1 MEVGKIGLPKIVVEK
16 LPTYEHSYS
25 TQLYLQFHKAV
36 RETEF
41 GRKVLQKL
49 RANKSVEALDGT
61 MVKCGTLA
69 TRFDF
74 ERLAAWWLWRANE
87 VGEERADAD
96 LEVFLSSEHSDVLGV
111 LWVYGVK
118 PETTQPLTEDVALMP
133 VEEMP
138 DSDDKEHILKSV
150 LRPRVHPG
158 VEVLPTAALVK
169 RYRTTKVLRS
179 PEEILGSDKGA
190 TVRTR
195 PEFEVQ
201 THLHKVGLLLNCL
214 PGVCCTSAYSTS
226 YSPPEVPL
234 GPFGGSGGG
243 MSLRDII
250 PLRVSRLEQGHEA
263 TLSEL
268 IDKYQQLPERLTRRL
283 ERAMLRLAQA
293 KGRLDLHDMA
303 LDLGIALEML
313 LLNTEHNRN
322 ELPGQLH
329 LHFRLRGAWLIGTT
343 AVERRDLFRVFGK
356 IYSWRSQVAHNGF
369 SDELSGADPST
380 RNEIEEKI
388 KQHFAV
394 AERVFQA
401 LIMRGTPDWQ
411 ALVLGGE
418 DEG

>member
-25 TQLYLQFHKAV
+25 TQLSLQFHKAV

-49 RANKSVEALDGT
+49 RANKGVEALDGT
-61 MVKCGTLA
+61 MVKCGTIA
-69 TRFDF
+69 TRFDL

-87 VGEERADAD
+87 IGREQANAD

-118 PETTQPLTEDVALMP
+118 PETTQPLTDDVALMP

-150 LRPRVHPG
+150 LRFRVHPG
-158 VEVLPTAALVK
+158 VELLPTAALVK
-169 RYRTTKVLRS
+169 RYRTIKVLRPREEK
-179 PEEILGSDKGA
+179 PEPDNGA
-190 TVRTR
+190 TPRTW

-201 THLHKVGLLLNCL
+201 KHLHKVGLLLNCL

-243 MSLRDII
+243 MSLRDIV
-250 PLRVSRLEQGHEA
+250 PLRVSRLKQGHEA

-268 IDKYQQLPERLTRRL
+268 VDKYQQLPEPSKRRL
-283 ERAMLRLAQA
+283 ERAIMRLAQA
-293 KGRLDLHDMA
+293 KGRIDLQDMA

-313 LLNTEHNRN
+313 LLNTEHNRS

-329 LHFRLRGAWLIGTT
+329 LHFRSRGAWLLGRT
-343 AVERRDLFRVFGK
+343 AAERRDLFRVFGK
-356 IYSWRSQVAHNGF
+356 IYSWRSQVAHNGIC
-369 SDELSGADPST
+369 DELITTEAITHD
-380 RNEIEEKI
+380 EIEKKMEEHI
-388 KQHFAV
+388 SV

-401 LIMRGTPDWQ
+401 LIIRGTPDWQ
-411 ALVLGGE
+411 ALILGGE
-418 DEG
+418 DES